1 MPISIIISKYFI
13 QFNLLCKKTN
23 ADRDAIYCVSIIFDF
38 LLHANAHEK
47 PIPSYILSPQILYQ
61 TIQVLQER
69 VYKCLHGLAKQDQFC

>member
-23 ADRDAIYCVSIIFDF
+23 ADRDSIIFDF